1 MPCFA
6 LSLNTGMKKK
16 DTQLID
22 SLKEILAGEDEKKKS
37 RIRMLIGSGFFSL
50 SDKDK
55 ESLLGEPKK
64 KGRKSNAKEKKD
76 I

>member
-1 MPCFA
+1 
-6 LSLNTGMKKK
+6 MKKK

-22 SLKEILAGEDEKKKS
+22 SLKEILASEDEAKKS
-37 RIRMLIGSGFFSL
+37 RTKMLISSGIFSL